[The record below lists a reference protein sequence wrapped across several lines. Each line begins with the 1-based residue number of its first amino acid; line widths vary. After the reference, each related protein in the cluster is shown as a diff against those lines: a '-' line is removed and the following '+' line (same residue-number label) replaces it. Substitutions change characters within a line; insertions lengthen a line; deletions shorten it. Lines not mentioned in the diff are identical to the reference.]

1 MPTDFNKLENISDL
15 DPIIRKLILTYLLE
29 TEGEALNRI
38 LLLFEVGKQE
48 FLGEDILKL
57 IAAIDENK
65 TLEVNRANVEA
76 KEQNDTKELKE
87 LIEKI
92 RVSNSYL

>member
-29 TEGEALNRI
+29 TEEEALNRI

-48 FLGEDILKL
+48 FLGEDILKF

>member
-15 DPIIRKLILTYLLE
+15 DPIIRNLSLTYLLE

-57 IAAIDENK
+57 IAAIGENK

>member
-1 MPTDFNKLENISDL
+1 M
-15 DPIIRKLILTYLLE
+15 
-29 TEGEALNRI
+29 
-38 LLLFEVGKQE
+38 
-48 FLGEDILKL
+48 LKL

-92 RVSNSYL
+92 RVSNSYLQTRRRTNEVHESKRESI